1 MLITICVLVAFS
13 VLVVGV
19 HLRKHSQ
26 LRRGV
31 LFDRQNLFHSSDA
44 FHVISALKLKPG
56 QELLE
61 GVGRYVRGVEQQGAE
76 VIYAGKVAFP
86 RPRKSQQMPDL
97 EWEAFVVSQYATR
110 DAWEAAAASDSYM
123 GLKSEFTRVWSL
135 GMARRATQNIAVS
148 LWMLQKRIR
157 HLISRAP
164 ASYPF
169 QPVEVPED
177 RRDDVANMKAF
188 LGQVASENEAFSK
201 DALVIINFQ
210 KFGSASE
217 RRANNKYGDA
227 MMSMLSEVGHGPI
240 HMGRAVSLEDDVD
253 FDQVVIVSYPGI
265 RYFVEMVQSRFY
277 TGIFGGKQLGDDL
290 SSPTVPILQLL

>member
-1 MLITICVLVAFS
+1 MLVTICVLVALA

-19 HLRKHSQ
+19 HLRNHSQ

-44 FHVISALKLKPG
+44 FHVVSALKLKPG
-56 QELLE
+56 QDLLE

-76 VIYAGKVAFP
+76 VIYAGKLAFP
-86 RPRKSQQMPDL
+86 MPRKSKQMPDF
-97 EWEAFVVSQYATR
+97 EWEALVVSQYATR
-110 DAWEAAAASDSYM
+110 DAWEAAGTSGSYKD
-123 GLKSEFTRVWSL
+123 LKSEFTCVWSL
-135 GMARRATQNIAVS
+135 GMRRKTTQNLGVL

-157 HLISRAP
+157 HAVSRAP

-169 QPVEVPED
+169 EPVEVPAD
-177 RRDDVANMKAF
+177 KRDDVATLRTFMEQMAT
-188 LGQVASENEAFSK
+188 ENEAFSK

-210 KFGSASE
+210 KFGNASE
-217 RRANNKYGDA
+217 SRANDKYADS

-240 HMGRAVSLEDDVD
+240 HVGRAVSLEDDVD

-290 SSPTVPILQLL
+290 SSPTVPILQHL